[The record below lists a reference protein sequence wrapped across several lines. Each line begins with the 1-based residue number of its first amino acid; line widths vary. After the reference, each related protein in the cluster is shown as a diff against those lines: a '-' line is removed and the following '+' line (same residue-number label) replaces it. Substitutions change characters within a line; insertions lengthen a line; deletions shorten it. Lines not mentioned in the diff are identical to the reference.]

1 MSAPS
6 PRNDAEVAPR
16 DAYAARLDER
26 NGLIAKLE
34 RHCRRLSHSRL
45 ATFVALLFLG
55 WFAFGTR
62 TAPLWPA
69 VVALGLFVLL
79 VVVHDRSLRKLSRA
93 QLAAAHY
100 KRGITRID
108 GNWSGS
114 GNQGSDVRP
123 RDHDYADDLDLFGEG
138 SLFELI
144 STARTP
150 LGERSLASWLANRA
164 SMAEIQQRQNAIAEL
179 TPRLELRED
188 LASLSDEVVALLDGE
203 SLIGWAKKGR
213 DAASAS
219 RLLRWGLGLL
229 ALATIVSLIVWLR
242 GAAPPQPFQVLAL
255 FVLGATRALRARGER
270 AVNGLDRATRTF
282 SLFSR
287 VLARLEKEKFD
298 DPLLIRLHGE
308 LVTATHS
315 ASKEIARLQQLTAL
329 RDAMRNQ
336 FFMPIGALLLWGP
349 QVSLAIETWRATN
362 GPRVGKW
369 LKSLGDLEAL
379 ISLSSFAYEHPE
391 HTFPEITE
399 AEGGPVFDALGLGH
413 PLIPEDQRVRNDL
426 SLSGNRSVCI
436 VSGSNMSG
444 KSTLLRSV
452 GVGVAMAQA
461 GAPVCARS
469 MRLSALEIGASLRIV
484 DSLQAGTSHFYAELV
499 RLRRIVDIA
508 DRAEQKTDA
517 GSLLFLLDEVL
528 HGTNSHDRRI
538 GADKI
543 VRSLLARGS
552 IGLIT
557 THDLALAK
565 IADELAPDVRNV
577 HFEDQLI
584 SGQLQFDYVLKP
596 GVVERS
602 NALDL
607 MREIGLDV

>member
-1 MSAPS
+1 MSAP
-6 PRNDAEVAPR
+6 PLHNEAEVAPR
-16 DAYAARLDER
+16 DVYAARLGER
-26 NGLIAKLE
+26 NGLVANLE

-45 ATFVALLFLG
+45 AIFVALLFLS

-62 TAPLWPA
+62 VAPLWPA
-69 VVALGLFVLL
+69 IIALGAFVLL
-79 VVVHDRSLRKLSRA
+79 IIVHDRSLRQFSRA

-100 KRGITRID
+100 KRGIARID

-114 GNQGSDVRP
+114 GSGGSDVRP
-123 RDHDYADDLDLFGEG
+123 LDHDYADDLDLFGEG

-164 SMAEIQQRQNAIAEL
+164 TTAEIQQRQNAIAEL

-188 LASLSDEVVALLDGE
+188 LASLSNEVVTLLDGE
-203 SLIGWAKKGR
+203 SLIAWAEKGS

-219 RLLRWGLGLL
+219 RLLRSGLGLL
-229 ALATIVSLIVWLR
+229 ALATIVSLILWLR
-242 GAAPPQPFQVLAL
+242 GSPPQPFEVLAL

-270 AVNGLDRATRTF
+270 AADGLDSATRTF

-298 DPLLIRLHGE
+298 DPLLVRLHGE
-308 LVTATHS
+308 LVASTHS
-315 ASKEIARLQQLTAL
+315 ASKEIARLRQLTAL

-362 GPRVGKW
+362 GPRVEKW
-369 LKSLGDLEAL
+369 LASLGDLEAL
-379 ISLSSFAYEHPE
+379 ISLSAFAYEHPE
-391 HTFPEITE
+391 HTFPEIAE

-413 PLIPEDQRVRNDL
+413 PLIPEDQRIRNDL
-426 SLSGNRSVCI
+426 CLSGSEPVCI

-469 MRLSALEIGASLRIV
+469 MRLSPLDIGASLRIV
-484 DSLQAGTSHFYAELV
+484 DSLQTGTSHFYAELV

-508 DRAEQKTDA
+508 DRAEQKTD
-517 GSLLFLLDEVL
+517 GSSLLFLLDEVL

-552 IGLIT
+552 LGLVT

-577 HFEDQLI
+577 HFEDQLVD
-584 SGQLQFDYVLKP
+584 GQLKFDYALKP